1 MAGQATFKGDRARA
15 YASMEADLN
24 LDEEFALDSG
34 SRVNLCSPSAARR
47 YFMNKRAANLKIVG
61 VAGSQSAT
69 SAGDLKLTVVDERI
83 DDAYRGRRDIKRGF
97 LSRVID
103 NFFCVRTL
111 LPLGSNWRYLWRVTL
126 NGSPCLRVLFTSF
139 DLWRVA

>member
-1 MAGQATFKGDRARA
+1 MSKAKLAAGVVSADDDGSLALGTAGVTTDH
-15 YASMEADLN
+15 EADGLG
-24 LDEEFALDSG
+24 LAQGTFAESA
-34 SRVNLCSPSAARR
+34 LCRR
-47 YFMNKRAANLKIVG
+47 LL
-61 VAGSQSAT
+61 T
-69 SAGDLKLTVVDERI
+69 SALYGENGI
-83 DDAYRGRRDIKRGF
+83 GSEWF
-97 LSRVID
+97 LSRVTD